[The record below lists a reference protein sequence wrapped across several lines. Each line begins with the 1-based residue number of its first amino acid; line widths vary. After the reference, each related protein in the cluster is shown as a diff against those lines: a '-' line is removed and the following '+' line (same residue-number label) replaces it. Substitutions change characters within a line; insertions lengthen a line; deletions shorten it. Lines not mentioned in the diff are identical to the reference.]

1 MGKRNLDGAME
12 EFSAAQQI
20 HKTYMIVRNV

>member
-20 HKTYMIVRNV
+20 HKTYVIVHNV